1 MSTPH
6 PRRRAGPRNNQQ
18 NTFGPGATGYVNQN
32 GPQINTTNNTTNV
45 YPYLP
50 VPSRRTRPWIGWSVL
65 SFVGLD
71 IAFFFYGAAAYT
83 GRYGDSGD
91 LWRAGIFLFLIA
103 TTGSLIRKW
112 FRSR

>member
-6 PRRRAGPRNNQQ
+6 PRRRPTAPRNNQQ

-32 GPQINTTNNTTNV
+32 GPQINNTTNV

-50 VPSRRTRPWIGWSVL
+50 VPAPRRRPWIGWSVL
-65 SFVGLD
+65 SIVVLD
-71 IAFFFYGAAAYT
+71 TAFFFYGAAAYT
-83 GRYGDSGD
+83 GRQGDSGD
-91 LWRAGIFLFLIA
+91 LWRAGIFLFLLA